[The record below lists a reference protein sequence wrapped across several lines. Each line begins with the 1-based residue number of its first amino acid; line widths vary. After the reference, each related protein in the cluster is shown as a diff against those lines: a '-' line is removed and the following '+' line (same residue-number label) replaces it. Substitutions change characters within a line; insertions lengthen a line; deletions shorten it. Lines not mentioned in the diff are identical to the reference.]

1 MDLTPQQVA
10 ILERLQRQN
19 FQIVAFPMYAS
30 HVGVRKENCAALLS
44 PVASGG
50 FVPFGNPSYL
60 IEGNFSVRV
69 TTDGRDWLVWK
80 KTRLEATPARLFEID
95 SFAAELSDS
104 LLPNL

>member
-1 MDLTPQQVA
+1 MDLTAQQVE
-10 ILERLQRQN
+10 ILERLQRRD

-30 HVGVRKENCAALLS
+30 HVGVRKGNCAALLS

-50 FVPFGNPSYL
+50 FMLFGSPSYL

-69 TTDGRDWLVWK
+69 ISGGRDWLVWK
-80 KTRLEATPARLFEID
+80 KTKIEVTPARLSEID
-95 SFAAELSDS
+95 AFAAELSEA